1 MTGPRSVLLR
11 TGLVRGASAVGF
23 AVGLP
28 VLLFTLWWVLSAD
41 STTIFLPPLRR
52 IVEAFGQVWL
62 SDVFVR
68 DVVPSLRRL
77 ATGYAAALV
86 IGVGIGYV
94 IGRWSV
100 VRALTSPILAYF
112 RVLPAPVLIPVLL
125 VAVGIGDATKLI
137 VIVLGAVWP
146 ILLNTADGVRAV
158 DQVHLETAAAYRLPG
173 WTRHGLVL
181 RAASPQIFA
190 GARQALGISLIV
202 MVVSEMLMSTDGLG
216 FTVIRFQRT
225 FAIPQMWSGVL
236 LLGLLGFALAKV
248 FELVER
254 RALRWHRGATGREE
268 SS

>member
-1 MTGPRSVLLR
+1 MKTSVVV
-11 TGLVRGASAVGF
+11 GLNRGARAAGL
-23 AVGLP
+23 ALGLP
-28 VLLFTLWWVLSAD
+28 VVLFTGWWVLSAD
-41 STTIFLPPLRR
+41 STNIFLPPLSR

-62 SDVFVR
+62 SDVFFR
-68 DVVPSLRRL
+68 DVLPSLRRL
-77 ATGYAAALV
+77 AVGYAAALLV
-86 IGVGIGYV
+86 GVGVGYLV
-94 IGRWSV
+94 GRWSV
-100 VRALTSPILAYF
+100 VRELTGPILAYF

-137 VIVLGAVWP
+137 VIAAGAVWP

-158 DQVHLETAAAYRLPG
+158 DDVQLDTAAAYRLRS
-173 WTRHGLVL
+173 WTRHGLIL
-181 RAASPQIFA
+181 RAATPQVFA

-236 LLGLLGFALAKV
+236 LLGLLGFGLAKI
-248 FELVER
+248 FELIER

-268 SS
+268 SW

>member
-1 MTGPRSVLLR
+1 MRATVIA
-11 TGLVRGASAVGF
+11 GLARGTRAA
-23 AVGLP
+23 ALALGLP
-28 VLLFTLWWVLSAD
+28 VVLFVAWWLLSAN
-41 STTIFLPPLRR
+41 STNIFLPPLSR

-62 SDVFVR
+62 SDVFLR
-68 DVVPSLRRL
+68 DVLPSLRRL
-77 ATGYAAALV
+77 ATGYAAALLV
-86 IGVGIGYV
+86 GVGVGYLV
-94 IGRWSV
+94 GRWAV
-100 VRALTSPILAYF
+100 VRDLTSPILAYF

-137 VIVLGAVWP
+137 VIALGAVWP

-158 DQVHLETAAAYRLPG
+158 DDVQLDTAAVYRLRHR
-173 WTRHGLVL
+173 TRHGLIL

-236 LLGLLGFALAKV
+236 LLGLLGFGLAKL
-248 FELVER
+248 FELIER
-254 RALRWHRGATGREE
+254 RVLRWHRGATGREE
-268 SS
+268 PR